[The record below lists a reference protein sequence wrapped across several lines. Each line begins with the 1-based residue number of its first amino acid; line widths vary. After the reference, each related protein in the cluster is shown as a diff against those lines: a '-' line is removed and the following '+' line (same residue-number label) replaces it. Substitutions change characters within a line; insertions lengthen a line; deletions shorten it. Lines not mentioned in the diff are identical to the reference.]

1 MHCFKKER
9 IMHRTKATI
18 EYYQRI
24 LDKLITILILVVVGG
39 SISTLLS
46 YYSKP
51 DTVKLILLV
60 CGITLSIIFS
70 VVTVKIHKSIMGLIY
85 KL

>member
-1 MHCFKKER
+1 
-9 IMHRTKATI
+9 MHRTKATI

-24 LDKLITILILVVVGG
+24 LDKLITILILVVGG

-70 VVTVKIHKSIMGLIY
+70 AVTVKIHRSIMGLIC

>member
-1 MHCFKKER
+1 MV
-9 IMHRTKATI
+9 HRTKATI

-24 LDKLITILILVVVGG
+24 LDKLITILILVVGG

-70 VVTVKIHKSIMGLIY
+70 AVTVKIHRSIMGLIC